1 MSLRVH
7 LFPQPH
13 HPFHSSGGKALKFQ
27 NQWPRAPRRPTPA
40 VAVLPQEGP
49 NRAAPRRRRQPPPPL
64 LTSKTWLPQ
73 CLGPQPQ
80 APPLPR
86 RCARSCSGGMTRT
99 VGTFH
104 GDAQAAARKRGR
116 TRCGCRR
123 WCCSRRGCPWS
134 SATTSGGWRG
144 GPPCEASPPLRRR
157 WAILDKL
164 GKEKQKRF
172 FVWGRFDLWPR
183 NFVGLN

>member
-1 MSLRVH
+1 M
-7 LFPQPH
+7 QPRPVLTGIDRYLTRYGIGALLYRFRGRYKAFQPFRPVSEWNSQLC
-13 HPFHSSGGKALKFQ
+13 PFHSSGGKALKFQ

-123 WCCSRRGCPWS
+123 
-134 SATTSGGWRG
+134 
-144 GPPCEASPPLRRR
+144 
-157 WAILDKL
+157 
-164 GKEKQKRF
+164 
-172 FVWGRFDLWPR
+172 
-183 NFVGLN
+183 